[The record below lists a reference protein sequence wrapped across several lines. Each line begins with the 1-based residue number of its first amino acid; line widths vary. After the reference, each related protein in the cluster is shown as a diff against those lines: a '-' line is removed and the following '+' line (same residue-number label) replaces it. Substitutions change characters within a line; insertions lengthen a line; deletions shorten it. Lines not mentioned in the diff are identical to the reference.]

1 MPKPTQIKIEQRTGF
16 EVSFEYT
23 DKKSNYRWPAD
34 PAANYLVCSWIYR
47 LSQLHNLESL
57 FNYKIDG
64 YQDFAHH
71 EVSLESFHHLPQK
84 LIDGWKGDVNFDELM
99 AQLGFVQKKKN
110 KEELVYTSIEK
121 GLQEV
126 NLIRAG
132 KLPKKSIQKL
142 LREI

>member
-1 MPKPTQIKIEQRTGF
+1 MKQIVV
-16 EVSFEYT
+16 EV
-23 DKKSNYRWPAD
+23 P
-34 PAANYLVCSWIYR
+34 
-47 LSQLHNLESL
+47 ESKYE
-57 FNYKIDG
+57 F
-64 YQDFAHH
+64 
-71 EVSLESFHHLPQK
+71 
-84 LIDGWKGDVNFDELM
+84 FDELM

-132 KLPKKSIQKL
+132 KLPKKPIQKL